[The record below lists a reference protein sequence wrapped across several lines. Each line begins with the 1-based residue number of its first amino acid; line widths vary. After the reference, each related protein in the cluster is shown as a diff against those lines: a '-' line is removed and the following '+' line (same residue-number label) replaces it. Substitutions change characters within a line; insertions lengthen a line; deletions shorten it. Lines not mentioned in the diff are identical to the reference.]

1 MAKSFKSDSRYVFPA
16 MIKAWTSCDW
26 SELHNNRQS
35 EYHPWWKERPKDLFV
50 LVFMSVLIHFSIQG
64 VELWM
69 GEMFFRR
76 FSFFLCWYSCCCCS
90 LSLVSNGVCLAC
102 FSSHSEKGYSPSFR
116 ELVVLFSVPK
126 TFCFAQLFSFRNG
139 TERLWKMVSFN

>member
-1 MAKSFKSDSRYVFPA
+1 MAKSFKSDSRYVFRA

-90 LSLVSNGVCLAC
+90 LSCFERGLFSLLFKPFRKRLFTIFSGAGCAFFGAKNFLLRPTFLVSKWHRETLKNG
-102 FSSHSEKGYSPSFR
+102 
-116 ELVVLFSVPK
+116 
-126 TFCFAQLFSFRNG
+126 
-139 TERLWKMVSFN
+139 